1 MNRTKL
7 FLENIVV
14 YGGIQAINKL
24 FPLLFLPVIIK
35 LIEGPEE
42 FGKFD
47 MFSVF
52 VALGSTIATVG
63 VYDAGF
69 RENFDNKNKFKTEII
84 TSTITTIIS
93 ATSIIIILVFFIFKE
108 YFSLLLWGSESY
120 TKFVILALFAMVLH
134 SFQTVGIMP
143 LRLKNDRTK
152 YSIYLIGNSIL
163 YYFFTLVFLKFNSK
177 GISLMYATAVSSLIL
192 VINLYVVNR
201 KYFNITLFSL
211 DLAKTLLKIGL
222 PLVPVF
228 ISFWLL
234 QSISRIQI
242 SNNLGLAAQGIY
254 SLGYRVA
261 SISVVV
267 QIAFTTGFS
276 FFSFSTMNFDDQV
289 LNRTKL
295 LKYLLI
301 VSVLFI
307 STVLLFQEIIFKTFF
322 SAQYYEA
329 IKVFPFLLFLPLLFI
344 MYQTIANQF
353 TIAKKTYISALVLLF
368 GVLVTFSLNVI
379 LIKHFN
385 ILGAAFGTFIGYYS
399 ILIASY
405 FFALRFKLI
414 AKDKDVGLMLLFVLI
429 EFLIIFSGMISIYI
443 VASIA
448 IVLVSFYFKADIL
461 SIITSINSAI
471 RNK

>member
-1 MNRTKL
+1 MSRTKL
-7 FLENIVV
+7 FLENIIV
-14 YGGIQAINKL
+14 YGGIQAVNKL
-24 FPLLFLPVIIK
+24 FPLLFLPFIIK

-52 VALGSTIATVG
+52 VALGSTIATLG

-69 RENFDNKNKFKTEII
+69 RENFDKTNNYKTEII
-84 TSTITTIIS
+84 TSTITGIIS
-93 ATSIIIILVFFIFKE
+93 VTSIIVILICLVFKE

-120 TKFVILALFAMVLH
+120 TKFVFIALFTMILH

-143 LRLKNDRTK
+143 LRLKNDRIK

-163 YYFFTLVFLKFNSK
+163 YYFFTIVFLKFNPK
-177 GISLMYATAVSSLIL
+177 GISLMYATAISSLIL
-192 VINLYVVNR
+192 VINLFVINR
-201 KYFNITLFSL
+201 KYFNITLFSFNL
-211 DLAKTLLKIGL
+211 SKSLLKIGL

-261 SISVVV
+261 SISMIV

-276 FFSFSTMNFDDQV
+276 FFSFSTMNFKDQV

-301 VSVLFI
+301 VSTLFI

-322 SAQYYEA
+322 SKQYLEA

-353 TIAKKTYISALVLLF
+353 TIAKKTYISAVVLLF
-368 GVLVTFSLNVI
+368 GVLTTFFLNFI
-379 LIKHFN
+379 LIKHYN
-385 ILGAAFGTFIGYYS
+385 IIGAAFGTFIGYYS

-405 FFALRFKLI
+405 FFAIKFKLI
-414 AKDKDVGLMLLFVLI
+414 AKDNDVVVLFLIVLI
-429 EFLIIFSGMISIYI
+429 EFSIIFSDIISFYI
-443 VASIA
+443 VASFA
-448 IVLVSFYFKADIL
+448 ILSVSFFYKSDIFY
-461 SIITSINSAI
+461 IIKSINTVI
-471 RNK
+471 RKS